1 MHYNDNLLII
11 CPDAEKNNILKSIN
25 KLIDIKFINIQSFI
39 DNYFYKYDY
48 RAISF
53 VMNEYKLSLDISKMY
68 MENLYFIDI
77 NKKYNSKKLE
87 FLREIKNKLISNN
100 LLEFNNYFKEYLK
113 NKNIMVM
120 CYPKLEKYL
129 LDVFKKL
136 NAEIITKDYIDK
148 KFKVYECNDINDEV
162 CYVIY
167 KIIDLYKSG
176 VSLNHIFISNCNDE
190 YFYIM
195 DKFFKMFNIPITMS
209 TRNSIYNTFLVKNYL
224 ESDLLPDMNDKN
236 SEIINKLVRVKNK
249 LVYVEDDT
257 NYKLFLQDEIKKTY
271 LEGTK
276 YRESVHVVDLFERGF
291 NDDDYVFVLGFN
303 ENILP
308 IMYKDENY
316 ITDCDKEEVNLFST
330 REKNKREKEITIK
343 YLSNIS
349 NLYISYK
356 LSSFKDKFYP
366 SSMITDYSMD
376 VIKYNVN
383 SFLYSNSYN
392 LRSLSIFLDNYYKYG
407 EENKYLKQLYKTYK
421 SNILY
426 NTYSNSFTGINKKKL
441 LEYMKKI
448 NLSYTSMNTYN
459 LCKFRYYI
467 NYVLKLDPFE
477 DSFATLIGNLFHHV
491 LEVCFEDDFDF
502 DVEWNCFLKDK
513 TLSIKESFFLE
524 RLKVNLLKELD
535 IIKEQRMYTDFK
547 SSYYEK
553 NIIIPLNSDK
563 IEAYFTGK
571 IDKIM
576 YYKDGNNTY
585 FSLVDYKTGSF
596 DANINNIKYGIGMQL
611 ATYLYLVEKANI
623 FENPILAGMYYQKVF
638 MGNVSYDGKKD
649 YLDKMRDNL
658 KLVGYSTNDEEVL
671 SHLDHEYTDSKV
683 IRSMK
688 VTKSGFSR
696 FTKLLTREDE
706 NNIFKYT
713 EKIIYNTLS
722 EIINGN
728 FEIDPKRIDQKDVSC
743 KYCKYKDLCY
753 VIEDNYKYL
762 EKVNDLSFL
771 GGE

>member
-276 YRESVHVVDLFERGF
+276 YRESVHVVDLFERSF
-291 NDDDYVFVLGFN
+291 SDDDYVFVLGFN

-426 NTYSNSFTGINKKKL
+426 NTYSNSFTGINKKEL

-491 LEVCFEDDFDF
+491 LEVCFEDGFDF
-502 DVEWNCFLKDK
+502 DVEWNRFLKNK

-547 SSYYEK
+547 NSYYEK

-743 KYCKYKDLCY
+743 KYCKYRDLCY